1 MTKADV
7 VCLIIILL
15 CFVVFAVVIL
25 LPYKYYTISDTLR
38 IREVSTVNYKN
49 EVVGVRYILEIRTH
63 FGDWYTIC
71 TKDNEESIKKSFE
84 LELTRLKGFI
94 KKERVLD

>member
-49 EVVGVRYILEIRTH
+49 EVVGVRYILEI
-63 FGDWYTIC
+63 
-71 TKDNEESIKKSFE
+71 KDGS
-84 LELTRLKGFI
+84 
-94 KKERVLD
+94 